1 MYVGDSQTDF
11 GCVQLVKET
20 GLSLMFNGKGKVC
33 DESDLMYIGE
43 DARIIE
49 EVADLFAEH
58 GREWV
63 IGYYTPQ
70 RLHDG
75 VIAAVTPQNL
85 EELKEMSSKKR
96 KEFRGV
102 SIGELT

>member
-1 MYVGDSQTDF
+1 M
-11 GCVQLVKET
+11 
-20 GLSLMFNGKGKVC
+20 MFNGKGKVC

-43 DARIIE
+43 DTRVIE

-63 IGYYTPQ
+63 IDYYTSRRQ
-70 RLHDG
+70 THHG
-75 VIAAVTPQNL
+75 IIAAVTPQNL
-85 EELKEMSSKKR
+85 EELKEMSSRKR
-96 KEFRGV
+96 KAFRGV